1 MGAETRSPRNHVNA
15 GVAAVI
21 APTAQPHHLRDMAET
36 LATMAQQME
45 ANTPTEDEAF
55 LAMMLTAAETST
67 RVTAEDVARLRRLAD
82 WADAAPAP
90 GWNGTLD
97 KHEAQRAVDAA
108 RERMR

>member
-1 MGAETRSPRNHVNA
+1 VGVDTTHGHANA
-15 GVAAVI
+15 GVTVLI
-21 APTAQPHHLRDMAET
+21 ARTAQPHHLRDMAAT
-36 LATMAQQME
+36 LTERAQQME

-67 RVTAEDVARLRRLAD
+67 RVTAEDVAHLRRLAD
-82 WADAAPAP
+82 WADAAPPA

-97 KHEAQRAVDAA
+97 KGETQRAVNAA